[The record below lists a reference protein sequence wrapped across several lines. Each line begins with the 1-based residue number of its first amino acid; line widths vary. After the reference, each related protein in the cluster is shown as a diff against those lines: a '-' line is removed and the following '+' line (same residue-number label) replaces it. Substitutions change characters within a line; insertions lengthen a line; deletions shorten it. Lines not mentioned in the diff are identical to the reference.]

1 MSILTARPLISDG
14 RREGMTL
21 IEMLVVLAI
30 VGVSASLLV
39 LGGGGLGG
47 AAAQTEAN
55 RLADRLRLA
64 ADEALIEGRPVSLRL
79 GPSGYEF
86 VGGKADALRGRH
98 ALPKGVIMS
107 AQEAEVSVDPDG
119 AAPPSRMAFRD
130 RGQVWVVTFDGL
142 GADVARLPAGAAG

>member
-1 MSILTARPLISDG
+1 
-14 RREGMTL
+14 MTL

-39 LGGGGLGG
+39 LGGGGLRET
-47 AAAQTEAN
+47 AAQTEAN

-79 GPSGYEF
+79 APSGYEF

-98 ALPKGVIMS
+98 ALPTGVVLS
-107 AQEAEVSVDPDG
+107 AREAEVSVDPDG
-119 AAPPSRMAFRD
+119 AAPPSRFTVTD
-130 RGQVWVVTFDGL
+130 RGQAWAVNFDGL
-142 GADVARLPAGAAG
+142 GADVARLSDGAGR